1 MVVSELRKVGN
12 QYVVTIPAEEVE
24 RQGWHEGSVI
34 EFVPRLAAAEPE
46 LAEDLARIVD
56 ERWERN
62 LPALEYLAGR

>member
-1 MVVSELRKVGN
+1 MVVSKLRKVGN

-34 EFVPRLAAAEPE
+34 EFVPRLAEGEPE